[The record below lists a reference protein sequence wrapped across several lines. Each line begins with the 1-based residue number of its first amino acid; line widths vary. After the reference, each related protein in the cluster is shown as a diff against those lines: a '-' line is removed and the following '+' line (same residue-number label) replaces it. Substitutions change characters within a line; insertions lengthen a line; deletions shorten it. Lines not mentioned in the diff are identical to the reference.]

1 MKLGRVGSDRPP
13 EGELGRKIAGSD
25 CSALGLAG
33 LGLGLRKKKEL
44 GRGQLTGGCR
54 DRGAAAATVPRE
66 AVLAPGRRGEG
77 RNGRR

>member
-1 MKLGRVGSDRPP
+1 
-13 EGELGRKIAGSD
+13 ELGRKSARPD
-25 CSALGLAG
+25 WSALGLAG

-44 GRGQLTGGCR
+44 GRGPLTRGDR

-66 AVLAPGRRGEG
+66 AVLAPGRCGEG